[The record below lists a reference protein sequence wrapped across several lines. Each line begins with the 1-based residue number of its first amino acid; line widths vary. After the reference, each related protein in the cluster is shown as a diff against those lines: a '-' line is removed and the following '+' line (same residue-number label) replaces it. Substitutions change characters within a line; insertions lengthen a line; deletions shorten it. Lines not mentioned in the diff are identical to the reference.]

1 MRRFI
6 FIILCFGTHI
16 ATGQLAKGVV
26 SDAETSERVNAV
38 VIMNRSTA
46 AYATTSKGGSFAIAA
61 KPGDVLVFSHVA
73 YESFQQIVSVDN
85 IDNMQLK
92 LVPVSYK
99 LQQVIISGRTKYQAD
114 SAERHEFFS
123 HELNKQ
129 IIAPVKFTGLG
140 VSGGIGWLAD
150 KITGNSKK
158 DKAFRADFAAD
169 DRQLFIDSRYNEDMV
184 RLLTDIKDKDSIA
197 AFMTKY
203 PMPYDFARAATDLEL
218 KAWIRDKF
226 KEERSLRR
234 K

>member
-1 MRRFI
+1 MRYVI
-6 FIILCFGTHI
+6 FIILCLGTHI
-16 ATGQLAKGVV
+16 ASGQLSKGVV
-26 SDAETSERVNAV
+26 SDAETSEKVNAV
-38 VIMNRSTA
+38 VVMNRSTA
-46 AYATTSKGGSFAIAA
+46 AYATTTNGGKFAIAA

-73 YESFQQIVSVDN
+73 FESFQQIVSVDN

-169 DRQLFIDSRYNEDMV
+169 DRQLYIDSRYNEDMV

-197 AFMTKY
+197 AFMIKY

-218 KAWIRDKF
+218 KAWIRDKY
-226 KEERSLRR
+226 KEERNLHR

>member
-1 MRRFI
+1 MRY
-6 FIILCFGTHI
+6 FIIILLCFAAPI
-16 ATGQLAKGVV
+16 ANGQLAKGSV
-26 SDAETSERVNAV
+26 SDAVTSEKINAV
-38 VIMNRSTA
+38 VVMNRSTA
-46 AYATTSKGGSFAIAA
+46 AFATTSKGGTFAIAA

-99 LQQVIISGRTKYQAD
+99 LQQVIISGRTKYQTD

-129 IIAPVKFTGLG
+129 VIQPVRFTGLG
-140 VSGGIGWLAD
+140 CSGCISWLAD
-150 KITGNSKK
+150 KITGNSKRPK
-158 DKAFRADFAAD
+158 KFRADFVAD
-169 DRQLFIDSRYNEDMV
+169 DRQLYIDSRYNEDIV

-197 AFMTKY
+197 AFIIKY

-218 KAWIRDKF
+218 KAWIREKYR
-226 KEERSLRR
+226 EERSLHRR
-234 K
+234 

>member
-1 MRRFI
+1 MRYVI
-6 FIILCFGTHI
+6 FIILCLGTHI
-16 ATGQLAKGVV
+16 ASGQLAKGVV
-26 SDAETSERVNAV
+26 SDAETSEKVNAV
-38 VIMNRSTA
+38 VVMNRSTA
-46 AYATTSKGGSFAIAA
+46 AYATTTNGGKFAIAA

-73 YESFQQIVSVDN
+73 FESFQQIVSVDN

-114 SAERHEFFS
+114 SAERHVFFS

-169 DRQLFIDSRYNEDMV
+169 DRQLYIDSRYNEDMV

-197 AFMTKY
+197 AFIIKY

-218 KAWIRDKF
+218 KAWIRDKY
-226 KEERSLRR
+226 KEERNLHR

>member
-1 MRRFI
+1 MRHFI
-6 FIILCFGTHI
+6 FIILCLGAHI
-16 ATGQLAKGVV
+16 ASGQLVKGVV
-26 SDAETSERVNAV
+26 SDAETGGKVSAV
-38 VIMNRSTA
+38 VVMNRATA
-46 AYATTSKGGSFAIAA
+46 AYASTNKGGSFAIEAR
-61 KPGDVLVFSHVA
+61 PGDVLVFSHVA
-73 YESFQQIVSVDN
+73 YESHQQIVSVDN

-99 LQQVIISGRTKYQAD
+99 LQQVIISGRTKYQVD
-114 SAERHEFFS
+114 SAERYEFFS

-169 DRQLFIDSRYNEDMV
+169 DRQLYIDSRYNEEIV
-184 RLLTDIKDKDSIA
+184 RLLTDLRDKDSIA
-197 AFMTKY
+197 AFIIKY
-203 PMPYDFARAATDLEL
+203 PMPYDFARAATELEL
-218 KAWIRDKF
+218 KAWIRDKY
-226 KEERSLRR
+226 KEERKRQR

>member
-1 MRRFI
+1 MRQLI
-6 FIILCFGTHI
+6 IVILCLGAHI
-16 ATGQLAKGVV
+16 ANGQLAKGVV
-26 SDAETSERVNAV
+26 SDAETGEKVNTV
-38 VIMNRSTA
+38 VVMNRSTA
-46 AYATTSKGGSFAIAA
+46 AIATTTKSGIFAIAA

-85 IDNMQLK
+85 IDNMLLK

-99 LQQVIISGRTKYQAD
+99 LQQVIISGRTKYQTD

-140 VSGGIGWLAD
+140 VTGGIGWLAD

-158 DKAFRADFAAD
+158 QKAFRSDFAAD
-169 DRQLFIDSRYNEDMV
+169 DRQLYIDSRYNEDIV

-197 AFMTKY
+197 AFIIRY

-218 KAWIRDKF
+218 KAWIREKY
-226 KEERSLRR
+226 KGERNLHLR
-234 K
+234 

>member
-1 MRRFI
+1 MRY
-6 FIILCFGTHI
+6 FIIIVLCLGTHI
-16 ATGQLAKGVV
+16 VSGQLAKGVIF
-26 SDAETSERVNAV
+26 DAETREKVNAV
-38 VIMNRSTA
+38 VVMNRSTA
-46 AYATTSKGGSFAIAA
+46 AIATTTTGGSFAIAA

-73 YESFQQIVSVDN
+73 YESFQQIVSLDN
-85 IDNMQLK
+85 IDNLQLK

-129 IIAPVKFTGLG
+129 MIAPVKFTGLG
-140 VSGGIGWLAD
+140 VSGGVGWLAD

-158 DKAFRADFAAD
+158 QKAFRADFAAD
-169 DRQLFIDSRYNEDMV
+169 DRQLYIDSRYNEDIV
-184 RLLTDIKDKDSIA
+184 RLLTDIKDKDSVA
-197 AFMTKY
+197 AFIRKY

-218 KAWIRDKF
+218 KAWIREKY
-226 KEERSLRR
+226 KEERNQRS